1 MMANKHRAVFGGKTV
16 FITGAAS
23 GIGLGLARA
32 LAAAGARLVMTDL
45 DGSACVTAAG
55 AIRAAGY
62 EASAVQLDVRDGP
75 AFTAAVDDAWRTQ
88 GRIDMLFNNA
98 GIGAAADARDMTPEL
113 WRQVMEVNF
122 MGVINGCQAVWPRMS
137 AHGGGQV
144 VNVASAFGL
153 LPGPLYAA
161 YSATKH
167 GVVGLSRSLRAEGR
181 ALGIGVTA
189 VCPGFIETRILDNA
203 LLIGVERN
211 AARAAVPFRF
221 IDIDTAIA
229 RILRG
234 VARNRGLVVFPW
246 EIRLLWW
253 LDRLAP
259 SLVDRL
265 SAAAAARYRAAR
277 NNHD

>member
-1 MMANKHRAVFGGKTV
+1 
-16 FITGAAS
+16 
-23 GIGLGLARA
+23 
-32 LAAAGARLVMTDL
+32 MTDL
-45 DGSACVTAAG
+45 DGPACVSAAE
-55 AIRAAGY
+55 AIRAAGH
-62 EASAVQLDVRDGP
+62 EASAAQLDVSDGA
-75 AFTAAVDDAWRTQ
+75 AFTAAVEDAWRTH
-88 GRIDMLFNNA
+88 GRIDVLVNNA

-113 WRQVMEVNF
+113 WRQVMAVNF
-122 MGVINGCQAVWPRMS
+122 MGVIHGCQAVWPRMAAS
-137 AHGGGQV
+137 GGGQV
-144 VNVASAFGL
+144 VNIASAFGL

-189 VCPGFIETRILDNA
+189 VCPGFIETRIFDNA
-203 LLIGVERN
+203 VLIGVERD

-221 IDIDTAIA
+221 VDIDTAID
-229 RILRG
+229 RTLRG

-259 SLVDRL
+259 SVVDRL
-265 SAAAAARYRAAR
+265 SAAAAGRYRAAR
-277 NNHD
+277 DGDD